1 MKKTLD
7 EVLAEAAIRDIQ
19 MRYCRG
25 ADRMD
30 FDLMRSCFHADATID
45 FVGESDVDGFIEMGR
60 KALPAYVMT
69 THNTGNQLVEVT
81 GDTAWAE
88 HYAVATHRLAA
99 DAKGP
104 ERDFVASMRYV
115 DRLECR
121 EGEWGIV
128 RRTLVMDWART
139 DPVGEPRYESKSHG
153 GKRDRSDL
161 SYLR

>member
-7 EVLAEAAIRDIQ
+7 EMLAEAAIRDIQ

-30 FDLMRSCFHADATID
+30 FDLMRTCFHLDATID
-45 FVGESDVDGFIEMGR
+45 FAGESDVETFLEMGR
-60 KALPAYVMT
+60 KSLPNYVMT

-99 DAKGP
+99 DDSGP

-121 EGEWGIV
+121 AGEWGIV
-128 RRTLVMDWART
+128 RRVLVLDWART
-139 DPVGEPRYESKSHG
+139 DPVDGPGYAGKSHIG
-153 GKRDRSDL
+153 RRDRGDL
-161 SYLR
+161 SYAR